1 MYQKRKTMQDL
12 LILAVD
18 LISIFIS
25 LSLAF
30 YIRYH
35 HFIRTESGLD
45 QRNILAYIMVLNVF
59 VAFLMD
65 NYHHFFIRK
74 EWGELRAVLEVNI
87 VLCMTSLALF
97 FVLHISDNIS
107 RLVIGYTFVINIFL
121 DWIIRSILKRYLLS
135 EHRRQQHSSKVLL
148 VTDFDRA
155 VEVIKNINEYNDW
168 YHRLIGAVLLDNAT
182 TEMIGNLPV
191 VANIDNFMEFCV
203 HHDVDEVMFM
213 SSHLRDI
220 PMWKS
225 WIRDLVEMGA
235 KVDVNID
242 IFDAEVFGKKTVD
255 RVGKYAVAS
264 FARNMFSE
272 RELFIKRTMDII
284 GGLIGMVFL
293 CIATIFVAPAI
304 KLTSPGPV
312 FFGQTRVGKNGRKFT
327 FYKFRSMYQDAED
340 HKKELMEQ
348 NEVDG
353 PMFKMTED
361 PRVTKVGRFL
371 RKTSIDELPQFWN
384 ILKGDMSLVGTR
396 PPTVDE
402 FERYE
407 AKHKCRLS
415 MTMGLTGLWQI
426 SGRSEIKDFEEV
438 VKLDMQYIDNWS
450 IWLDIKI
457 LLKTVVTVCTGRGSR

>member
-135 EHRRQQHSSKVLL
+135 EHRRRQHSSKVLL

-284 GGLIGMVFL
+284 GGLIGMVVL
-293 CIATIFVAPAI
+293 CIVTIFVAPAI

-361 PRVTKVGRFL
+361 PRVTKVGHFL